1 MNDAANRSDD
11 LRSGVA
17 SEALPSKM
25 RSPIVFESA
34 VDRWLIFLMAMAPA
48 TSFFSGIYA
57 WWLGQPDGAAIL
69 FVCGAAA
76 TLVTAAVAFPCRYT
90 LMADSLSIRFGIMV
104 RQIPLSEIVSVQPTA
119 SLRSGPALS
128 LKRIAIQTR
137 KKTTIISP
145 KDREGFLAEI
155 ELRGIASPET

>member
-1 MNDAANRSDD
+1 
-11 LRSGVA
+11 
-17 SEALPSKM
+17 M

-69 FVCGAAA
+69 FGCGAAA
-76 TLVTAAVAFPCRYT
+76 TLVMAAVAFPCRYT
-90 LMADSLSIRFGIMV
+90 VLEDSLSIRFGIMV
-104 RQIPLSEIVSVQPTA
+104 RQIPLSEIVSAQSTA

-128 LKRIAIQTR
+128 LRRIAIQTR
-137 KKTTIISP
+137 KNTTIISP
-145 KDREGFLAEI
+145 KDREGFLS
-155 ELRGIASPET
+155 ELQRRGVGTQQA